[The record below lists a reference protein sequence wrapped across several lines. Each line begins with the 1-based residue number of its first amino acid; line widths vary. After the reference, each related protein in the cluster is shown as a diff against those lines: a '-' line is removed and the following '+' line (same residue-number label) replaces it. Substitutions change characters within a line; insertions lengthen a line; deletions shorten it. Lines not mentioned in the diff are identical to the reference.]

1 MAKTTTT
8 DRHWS
13 AVWTGWVVYFGVAE
27 YVALKSKD
35 PKAPLSYYL
44 RHALGVP
51 RSPVHRRAG
60 YIALGSGVV
69 WLVQHIYEKA
79 SDDG

>member
-1 MAKTTTT
+1 MATTQI

-13 AVWTGWVVYFGVAE
+13 LVWTAWVTYFGVAE
-27 YVALKSKD
+27 YIALKTKD

-51 RSPVHRRAG
+51 RSPAHRRAG
-60 YIALGSGVV
+60 QVALGAGVV
-69 WLVQHIYEKA
+69 WFVSHIYEKV
-79 SDDG
+79 SDG

>member
-1 MAKTTTT
+1 MMSTEI
-8 DRHWS
+8 DRRWS
-13 AVWTGWVVYFGVAE
+13 LLWTGWVSYFAVAE
-27 YVALKSKD
+27 YYALKSKD

-60 YIALGSGVV
+60 YVALGSGVV

-79 SDDG
+79 SDNG

>member
-1 MAKTTTT
+1 MATTQI

-13 AVWTGWVVYFGVAE
+13 MVWTGWVAYFAVAE

-51 RSPVHRRAG
+51 RSPAHRRAG
-60 YIALGSGVV
+60 QVTLGAGVV
-69 WLVQHIYEKA
+69 WLIGHIYEKA
-79 SDDG
+79 SSDG

>member
-1 MAKTTTT
+1 MAAQI
-8 DRHWS
+8 DRRWS
-13 AVWTGWVVYFGVAE
+13 MVWTGWVAYFGVAE

-51 RSPVHRRAG
+51 KPDHLHRRAG
-60 YIALGSGVV
+60 YVALGAGVV
-69 WLVQHIYEKA
+69 WLVQHLYEKS
-79 SDDG
+79 SDA